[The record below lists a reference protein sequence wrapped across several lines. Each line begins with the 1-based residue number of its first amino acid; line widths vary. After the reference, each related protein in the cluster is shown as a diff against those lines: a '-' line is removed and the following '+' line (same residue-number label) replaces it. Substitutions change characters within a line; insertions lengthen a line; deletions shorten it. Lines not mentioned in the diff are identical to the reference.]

1 MRGGIRFSRR
11 GILAIGASVLHV
23 VPVDAPADPVALAE
37 ALADRPGLAVL
48 ASRATAAD
56 HGRYSYVACD
66 PDDAIEGLDPW
77 RGGEADAA
85 RGQAYG
91 YVPRFVGVL
100 PYEARRAELERPT
113 WTPREERRA
122 PLVDHDAWLRYP
134 AVVAVD
140 HARAEVVAVGLEP
153 SAVRDLAKRAAR
165 AVVRPR
171 RHAPAMRVTEPEP
184 AAAHEARVAR
194 AIELIHAGDLYEVN
208 LARRL
213 ELAPIDGAALDPAA
227 IVALFDRLSAA
238 APTAFG
244 ACLRLASGAW
254 VVSTSPELL
263 LDASPSADGR
273 AFAALA
279 TEPIKGTRPR
289 SGDDAID
296 RARADELDADPK
308 ERAELAMVI
317 DVERN
322 DLARVAVPG
331 SIEVVASP
339 HIAWHRTVLHR
350 VARVRAL
357 ARSGLTRAEVLRAV
371 LPSGSVTGAPKVR
384 AMEVIAALET
394 ARRGLYTGGLG
405 LAAHDGSMR
414 LAMAIRTAVL
424 DPSGRGEYLVGGGI
438 VADSIPAKELEET
451 RWKSAQLKALVRDA

>member
-1 MRGGIRFSRR
+1 
-11 GILAIGASVLHV
+11 VLHV
-23 VPVDAPADPVALAE
+23 VPLDAPADPIALA
-37 ALADRPGLAVL
+37 ARLADRPGLAVL
-48 ASRATAAD
+48 ASRATTAA
-56 HGRYSYVACD
+56 HGRFSYVACD
-66 PDDAIEGLDPW
+66 PDDAIEALDPW
-77 RGGEADAA
+77 GGGAA
-85 RGQAYG
+85 SSAPGQPYG
-91 YVPRFVGVL
+91 HVPRFVGVL
-100 PYEARRAELERPT
+100 PYEARRAELERAA
-113 WTPREERRA
+113 WTPREVRAA
-122 PLVDHDAWLRYP
+122 PLVARDAWLRYP
-134 AVVAVD
+134 AVVAID
-140 HARAEVVAVGLEP
+140 HARAEAVVAGVEA
-153 SAVRDLAKRAAR
+153 SAVRALAER
-165 AVVRPR
+165 VVRTEGR
-171 RHAPAMRVTEPEP
+171 TLARAPAMRVTEPEP

-194 AIELIHAGDLYEVN
+194 AIEQIYAGDLYEVN

-213 ELAPIDGAALDPAA
+213 ELAPREGDTLEPAA
-227 IVALFDRLSAA
+227 IVALFDRLSEA

-244 ACLRLASGAW
+244 ACLRLRSGAW

-263 LDASPSADGR
+263 LDATPSVDGR
-273 AFAALA
+273 AFATLA

-296 RARADELDADPK
+296 RARAAELDGDPK

-331 SIEVVASP
+331 SVEVASSP
-339 HIAWHRTVLHR
+339 HLAWHRTVIHR
-350 VARVRAL
+350 VAQVRARVREGVT
-357 ARSGLTRAEVLRAV
+357 RSEVLRAV

-394 ARRGLYTGGLG
+394 ARRGLYTGGFG

-424 DPSGRGEYLVGGGI
+424 EPAGRGEYLVGGGI

-451 RWKSAQLKALVRDA
+451 RWKSAQLEALVGDA